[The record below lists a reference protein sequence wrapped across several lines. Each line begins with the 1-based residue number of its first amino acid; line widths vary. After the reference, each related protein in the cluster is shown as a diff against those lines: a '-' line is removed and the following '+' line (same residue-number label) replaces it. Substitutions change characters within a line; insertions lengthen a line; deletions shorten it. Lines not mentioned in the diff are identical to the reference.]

1 MYIPMMWYWLLV
13 AAVLLLICII
23 ILLICIIIADHF
35 EKEALRR
42 KINKSTLERIKAERV
57 LEHARKYIRKI

>member
-13 AAVLLLICII
+13 AAVL
-23 ILLICIIIADHF
+23 LLICIIIADHF

-42 KINKSTLERIKAERV
+42 KINKSTLERIKAERA